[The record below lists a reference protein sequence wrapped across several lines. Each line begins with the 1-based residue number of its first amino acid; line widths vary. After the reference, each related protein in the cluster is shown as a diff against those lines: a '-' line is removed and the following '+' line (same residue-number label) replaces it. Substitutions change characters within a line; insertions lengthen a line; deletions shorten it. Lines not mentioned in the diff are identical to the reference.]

1 MKQLQQDI
9 VSFNQLYRD
18 FEKRFVR
25 FADSYVRDIS
35 VAEDITIESMMYY
48 WENRTSLETDTNA
61 PAYILTVIKCKCLNH
76 LRHQRVCEEYSEQ
89 AQAYYEWELN
99 TRINTLEA
107 CEPYEL
113 LTDEIQELVNKALSE
128 MPEKTRK
135 IFMLSRYENKTY
147 KEIALL
153 MDISDK
159 GVDFHIQ
166 KALKILRCYLKDYFP
181 LFLYIF
187 LKSH

>member
-1 MKQLQQDI
+1 MKKLQPDI

-18 FEKRFVR
+18 FEKRFMR
-25 FADSYVRDIS
+25 FANSYVKDES
-35 VAEDITIESMMYY
+35 VAEDITIDSMLYY
-48 WENRTSLETDTNA
+48 WENRDSLNDETNV
-61 PAYILTVIKCKCLNH
+61 PAYILTTIKSKCLNY
-76 LRHQRVCEEYSEQ
+76 LRHERICENYSEQ
-89 AQAYYEWELN
+89 AKAYYEWELN

-113 LTDEIQELVNKALSE
+113 LTNEIQELVDKALNE

-135 IFMLSRYENKTY
+135 VFTLNRYEDKTY

-153 MDISDK
+153 MGISDK

-166 KALKILRCYLKDYFP
+166 KALKLLRKHLKDYFP
-181 LFLYIF
+181 LFLYYF
-187 LKSH
+187 L